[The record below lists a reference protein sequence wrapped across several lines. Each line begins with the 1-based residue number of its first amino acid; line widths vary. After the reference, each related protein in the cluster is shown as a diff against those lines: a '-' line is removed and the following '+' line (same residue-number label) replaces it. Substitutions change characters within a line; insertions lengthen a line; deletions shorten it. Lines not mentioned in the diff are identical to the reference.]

1 MARQD
6 IAGLLT
12 GMPQQQRPNPN
23 MSSAEWRLAFGQQQS
38 DNMARGLQGAVGGLM
53 GTGMAGA
60 ASPQEQIQIAD
71 LKAQERIGKLATS
84 QDPAELRQ
92 AAQLLQQRNKPAE
105 AARALGQAKAIE
117 DKIKVEALRL
127 EAQDKEQERFEIG
140 REDKAK
146 EFDLAERKMLASEK
160 DLSARGLDTIKV
172 ERYDP
177 VTGKNVIDFV
187 LKSDPTNVV
196 STVMAPQDPVKL
208 YASIQREMLK
218 NSTLIQQSRARGASA
233 LKVARL
239 LESATPTAG
248 VFGSIE
254 EAIKAAGGT
263 QDDASA
269 ARTAGEALVQS
280 EAIISLPQGP
290 ATDKDIELAR
300 RGQPPANAS
309 PEYLASYAR
318 GIAKL
323 ADVEARYFR
332 EKNAWLSLYQN
343 PRGFDSSQTIK
354 GSERT
359 LEEFNTP
366 TEKAILKAARESIG
380 TPQEAANRALFEK
393 EFGFDIKLFDE
404 DLDLARKVIADIEK
418 DR

>member
-6 IAGLLT
+6 IANMLT
-12 GMPQQQRPNPN
+12 GMGGGSTRPNPN
-23 MSSAEWRLAFGQQQS
+23 MSSSDWRMAFGAEQAQ
-38 DNMARGLQGAVGGLM
+38 GLM
-53 GTGMAGA
+53 NA
-60 ASPQEQIQIAD
+60 ARSTSPQEAIQMGIGNLDLGTVKGLQTLGQMQQIRGD
-71 LKAQERIGKLATS
+71 LKG
-84 QDPAELRQ
+84 
-92 AAQLLQQRNKPAE
+92 AAQTVSQI
-105 AARALGQAKAIE
+105 KAIQ
-117 DKIKVEALRL
+117 DKAKVETLRL
-127 EAQDKEQERFEIG
+127 EAQDKEQERFDIT
-140 REDKAK
+140 RKDKAK
-146 EFDLAERKMLASEK
+146 EFGLAERKMLATEK

-187 LKSDPTNVV
+187 LKNDPTNIV

-208 YASIQREMLK
+208 YATIQREMLK
-218 NSTLIQQSRARGASA
+218 NSSLIEQSKARGASA

-239 LESATPTAG
+239 LEDAAPTAG

-263 QDDASA
+263 QDDASS
-269 ARTAGEALVQS
+269 ARTAAEKLVQS

-300 RGQPPANAS
+300 RGQPPANAN

-323 ADVEARYFR
+323 ANIEARYFR

-343 PRGFDSSQTIK
+343 PRGFDASQTIK

-359 LEEFNTP
+359 LEGFDTP
-366 TEKAILKAARESIG
+366 TEKDILKTARESIG

-404 DLDLARKVIADIEK
+404 DLDLARKVIADVEK

>member
-1 MARQD
+1 MAKVD
-6 IAGLLT
+6 ITGLLT
-12 GMPQQQRPNPN
+12 GLAGTDLQQEGITRASAIQGTGLGSNLARQRALSAPRREQM
-23 MSSAEWRLAFGQQQS
+23 MS
-38 DNMARGLQGAVGGLM
+38 QGAGGLF
-53 GTGMAGA
+53 GIDTRTAG
-60 ASPQEQIQIAD
+60 EQVKEQLGQLDVTTPDGQKQAVQLVAQI
-71 LKAQERIGKLATS
+71 
-84 QDPAELRQ
+84 DPT
-92 AAQLLQQRNKPAE
+92 
-105 AARALGQAKAIE
+105 RALALQTQFA
-117 DKIKVEALRL
+117 DKNKVEALRL
-127 EAQDKEQERFEIG
+127 EAQDKEQERFEIT
-140 REDKAK
+140 RKDKAK
-146 EFDLAERKMLASEK
+146 EFGLAERKMLATEK

-187 LKSDPTNVV
+187 LKNDPTKVV

-218 NSTLIQQSRARGASA
+218 NSTLIQESRARGASA

-239 LESATPTAG
+239 LEAATPTAG

-269 ARTAGEALVQS
+269 ARTAAEALVQS

-359 LEEFNTP
+359 LEEFDTP

-404 DLDLARKVIADIEK
+404 DLDLARKVIADVEK